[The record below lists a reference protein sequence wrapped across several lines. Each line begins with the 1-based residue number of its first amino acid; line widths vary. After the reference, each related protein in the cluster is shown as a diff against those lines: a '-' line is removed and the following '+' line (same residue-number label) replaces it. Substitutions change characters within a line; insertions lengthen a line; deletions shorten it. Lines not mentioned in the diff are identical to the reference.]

1 MKPTKDTCR
10 RKRQRSSNTTTPAK
24 QHNNETPMQQ
34 QAIEETSVKFNDLLM
49 HSEPSI
55 AIRSAEQSQDRAYQ
69 VIHVEANEDLRSV
82 QRLRVRQKKRRQPQP
97 KHKCSWSQNF
107 EETNINIVI
116 TYLKERLRQDK
127 AMTCGERVK
136 NKDTWMTYKE
146 SLTRNSRSTEQNMV
160 R

>member
-1 MKPTKDTCR
+1 
-10 RKRQRSSNTTTPAK
+10 
-24 QHNNETPMQQ
+24 MQQ

-55 AIRSAEQSQDRAYQ
+55 AIGSAKQSQDRAHQ
-69 VIHVEANEDLRSV
+69 VVHVEANEDLRSV

-97 KHKCSWSQNF
+97 KHTCNWSQNC
-107 EETNINIVI
+107 EETSINTAI

-127 AMTCGERVK
+127 AMTCDKKVK

-146 SLTRNSRSTEQNMV
+146 SLTRNSMLTEQAMA